1 MKKKKQSSQ
10 QPSHMP
16 RFNTDFSPVR
26 ASSVYSKLIT
36 NTWTKLAY
44 VKRKLEIF
52 YTKTAHA
59 YTEE

>member
-1 MKKKKQSSQ
+1 MMLSTSL
-10 QPSHMP
+10 P
-16 RFNTDFSPVR
+16 RSNTDFSPVR